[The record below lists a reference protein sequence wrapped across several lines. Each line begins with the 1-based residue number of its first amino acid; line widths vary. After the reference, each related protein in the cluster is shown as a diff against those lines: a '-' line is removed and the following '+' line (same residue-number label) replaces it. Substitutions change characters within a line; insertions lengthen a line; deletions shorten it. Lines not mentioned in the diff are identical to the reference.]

1 LGYAQQRNKLNLSP
15 CETKLISM
23 LQVSTYQSQFL

>member
-1 LGYAQQRNKLNLSP
+1 
-15 CETKLISM
+15 